1 MTDDARSPKR
11 STVASLS
18 GEVSDLLIELGSAFQ
33 KFGMY
38 PEGHPALEP
47 AVKAVESRLS
57 AFLGT
62 RRTLALGVGRDE
74 ILVEGVP
81 TDSSHPLFKNL
92 ATRLY
97 RHEIGAVTFAEGVTS
112 EEIAQVLRL
121 FASDPERTGRTL
133 GSEPESVLRGRPHVH
148 LEPARY
154 AELKLKARSSL
165 SKEEQQAK
173 DHSLWRSLADSAATV
188 GADSVAE
195 DGTAVLHRPSEAAR
209 EVTDIFRRAGVEADS
224 DAGAPVDSGPP
235 GSGEVLDPEELAKRL
250 AEFSDDVDFDRTM
263 GRQMAEIARSLAT
276 LDPDESSDLRDRF
289 TELLADLDPA
299 TLQRV
304 MSMGGDDRAR
314 RQFLLDAVK
323 GVGADAVLTLI
334 RAASE
339 DSSSDISRWM
349 LRLLTKMAAHT
360 DEGAGTRPMQSRARH
375 ALRDQVTTL
384 LADWDL
390 DNPNPEEYETALGRL
405 AMNSLGS
412 GGGSDMRAGLE
423 PDRLAQMSLETEMD
437 GEILAQAV
445 DQLVNAGRT
454 RELVQWIDQ
463 APGAGAANPA
473 TLHVWDRLAEP
484 AVVRR
489 LVEEEEPDYDCLDRV
504 LPLAGLDAAEPL
516 LDRLATADSISL
528 RRGMFDRITALGPEA
543 GPLAAERLKDPETTP
558 WFVLRNILALMGAL
572 PRWPDDFDPALFRS
586 HETEKVRYEA
596 LRLSMRLSH
605 QRPEAILEALREGN
619 GRIQALGVVE
629 AEAGA
634 PPEAEPLLR
643 AAALDPTEDAEVRLP
658 AIRALGRFRTDTARD
673 ALIQVLDIKRK
684 LLGGSEIEASP
695 EKLTAL
701 RTLVAWWPSD
711 GTVRRITEIATGS
724 ASAELMEAV
733 DGRLAA
739 ESRVP

>member
-1 MTDDARSPKR
+1 MTANAQTSNR

-18 GEVSDLLIELGSAFQ
+18 GEISDLLIELGSAFQ

-38 PEGHPALEP
+38 PEGHPALAP
-47 AVKAVESRLS
+47 ATNAVKSKLS
-57 AFLGT
+57 AVLGT
-62 RRTLALGVGRDE
+62 RPSLALGVGRDE
-74 ILVEGVP
+74 LLVEGIP

-112 EEIAQVLRL
+112 EEIAEVLRL
-121 FASDPERTGRTL
+121 FAGDPERTGRTL
-133 GSEPESVLRGRPHVH
+133 GSEPESVLRGRPHIR

-154 AELKLKARSSL
+154 ADLKLKARSSL
-165 SKEEQQAK
+165 SKEERQAK
-173 DHSLWRSLADSAATV
+173 EHSLWRSLAVSAAVAGANSV
-188 GADSVAE
+188 GKE
-195 DGTAVLHRPSEAAR
+195 GTEVSHQPSSAAR
-209 EVTDIFRRAGVEADS
+209 EVTDLFRRAGVD
-224 DAGAPVDSGPP
+224 GTAPTDSGSPDLP
-235 GSGEVLDPEELAKRL
+235 VLDPEELAKRL
-250 AEFSDDVDFDRTM
+250 SEFSDDVEFDRTM

-289 TELLADLDPA
+289 TELLADLDPE

-314 RQFLLDAVK
+314 RQFLLDAVR

-334 RAASE
+334 RAASQ

-349 LRLLTKMAAHT
+349 LRLLTKMAAHSE
-360 DEGAGTRPMQSRARH
+360 EGAGTRPMQSRAKH

-405 AMNSLGS
+405 ALNSLGS

-423 PDRLAQMSLETEMD
+423 PERLAQMSLETEVD
-437 GEILAQAV
+437 GEILARAV

-484 AVVRR
+484 SVVRR

-516 LDRLATADSISL
+516 LDRLATADNIRL
-528 RRGMFDRITALGPEA
+528 RRGMFDRMAALGPEA
-543 GPLAAERLKDPETTP
+543 GPLAAQRLKDPRNTP

-572 PRWPDDFDPALFRS
+572 PRWPEDFDPAVFRS
-586 HETEKVRYEA
+586 HENEKVRFEA
-596 LRLSMRLSH
+596 LKLSMRLSN
-605 QRPEAILEALREGN
+605 QRPDAILEALREGD

-634 PPEAEPLLR
+634 PPEAEPLLI
-643 AAALDPTEDAEVRLP
+643 AVAVDPEEDSEIRLP

-673 ALIQVLDIKRK
+673 ALIQVLDVRRK
-684 LLGGSEIEASP
+684 LLGGSEIEVSP
-695 EKLTAL
+695 EKLMAL
-701 RTLVAWWPSD
+701 RTLVTWWPSD
-711 GTVRRITEIATGS
+711 GAVRGIAEL
-724 ASAELMEAV
+724 ASQSGDVELMEAA

-739 ESRVP
+739 ESRTP

>member
-1 MTDDARSPKR
+1 MTANAQTSKR

-18 GEVSDLLIELGSAFQ
+18 GEISDLLIELGSAFQ

-38 PEGHPALEP
+38 PEGHPALAP
-47 AVKAVESRLS
+47 AVKAVKSKLS
-57 AFLGT
+57 AVLGT
-62 RRTLALGVGRDE
+62 RPTLALGVGRDE
-74 ILVEGVP
+74 LLVEGIP

-112 EEIAQVLRL
+112 EEIAEVLRL
-121 FASDPERTGRTL
+121 FAGDPERTGRTL
-133 GSEPESVLRGRPHVH
+133 GSEPESVLRGRPHIR

-154 AELKLKARSSL
+154 ADLKLKARSSL
-165 SKEEQQAK
+165 SKEERQAAEN
-173 DHSLWRSLADSAATV
+173 SLWRSLADSAAV
-188 GADSVAE
+188 AGANGVRD
-195 DGTAVLHRPSEAAR
+195 DGTVPHQPSGAAR
-209 EVTDIFRRAGVEADS
+209 EVTDLFRRAGVDQGA
-224 DAGAPVDSGPP
+224 DAGAPTDSGPSDLEILGP
-235 GSGEVLDPEELAKRL
+235 DELAQRL

-289 TELLADLDPA
+289 TELLADLDPE

-314 RQFLLDAVK
+314 RQFLLDAVR

-334 RAASE
+334 RAASQ

-349 LRLLTKMAAHT
+349 LRLLTKMAAHSE
-360 DEGAGTRPMQSRARH
+360 EGAGTRPMQSRAKH
-375 ALRDQVTTL
+375 ALRDQVTAL

-405 AMNSLGS
+405 ALNSLGS

-423 PDRLAQMSLETEMD
+423 PERLAQMSLETEVD
-437 GEILAQAV
+437 GEILARAV

-454 RELVQWIDQ
+454 RDLVQWIDM

-516 LDRLATADSISL
+516 LDRLATADNIRL
-528 RRGMFDRITALGPEA
+528 RRGMFDRMAALGPEA
-543 GPLAAERLKDPETTP
+543 GPLAAERLKDPQNTP

-572 PRWPDDFDPALFRS
+572 PRWPEDFDPAVFRS
-586 HETEKVRYEA
+586 HENEKVRFEA
-596 LRLSMRLSH
+596 LKLSMRLSN
-605 QRPEAILEALREGN
+605 QRPDAILEALREGT
-619 GRIQALGVVE
+619 GRIQVLGVVE

-643 AAALDPTEDAEVRLP
+643 AAALDPEEDSEIRLP
-658 AIRALGRFRTDTARD
+658 AIRALGRFRTDSARD
-673 ALIQVLDIKRK
+673 ALVEVLGIKRK
-684 LLGGSEIEASP
+684 LLGGTELEASP
-695 EKLTAL
+695 EKLMAL
-701 RTLVAWWPSD
+701 RTLVTWWPSD
-711 GTVRRITEIATGS
+711 GTVRGIAELAG
-724 ASAELMEAV
+724 ASENAELMKAV

-739 ESRVP
+739 ESRAP